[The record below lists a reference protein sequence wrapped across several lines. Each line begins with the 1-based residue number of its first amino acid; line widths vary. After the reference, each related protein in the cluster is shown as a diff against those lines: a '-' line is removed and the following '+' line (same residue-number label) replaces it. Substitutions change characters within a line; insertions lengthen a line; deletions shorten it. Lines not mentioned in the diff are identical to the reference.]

1 MLDKEVDRWGIQLTV
16 ETPHI
21 EWCFQFEKWMDLDNV
36 KYAHVVNLKAHKD
49 DPQKVVVFVSV
60 PISMSPVDII
70 SKISNM
76 DDNLHLKSCERGRFK
91 VVKFPNKT
99 TSLIHQMW
107 DEMVIMLVIKK
118 DNRMM
123 TTSEVVQTNV
133 EGSLVIKA
141 PKNK

>member
-1 MLDKEVDRWGIQLTV
+1 
-16 ETPHI
+16 
-21 EWCFQFEKWMDLDNV
+21 MDLDNV

-60 PISMSPVDII
+60 PISMSQVDII

-91 VVKFPNKT
+91 VAKFPNKT
-99 TSLIHQMW
+99 TSLVHQMW
-107 DEMVIMLVIKK
+107 DEMVIMLVIKN